1 MKKTYII
8 PEALTVVLGSTQ
20 MMAASEPDVIVDDS
34 ETTTIDA
41 DKVEVKG
48 ISDTKLWDD
57 LW

>member
-20 MMAASEPDVIVDDS
+20 MMAVSDPDVTVDDS
-34 ETTTIDA
+34 ETTIAAED
-41 DKVEVKG
+41 VEVKG

>member
-20 MMAASEPDVIVDDS
+20 MMAASDPDVIVDD
-34 ETTTIDA
+34 EGTIA
-41 DKVEVKG
+41 AEEVEVKG

>member
-8 PEALTVVLGSTQ
+8 PEALTVVLGSIQ
-20 MMAASEPDVIVDDS
+20 MMAASDPDVIVDS
-34 ETTTIDA
+34 SGEETIDA
-41 DKVEVKG
+41 DKVDVKG

>member
-20 MMAASEPDVIVDDS
+20 MMAASDPDVIVDDT
-34 ETTTIDA
+34 ETPIA
-41 DKVEVKG
+41 AEEVEVKG

>member
-8 PEALTVVLGSTQ
+8 PEALIVQLGICK
-20 MMAASEPDVIVDDS
+20 MMAVSNPRVTVDSDPN
-34 ETTTIDA
+34 EDIDA
-41 DKVEVKG
+41 ENVEVKV

>member
-8 PEALTVVLGSTQ
+8 PEALTVVLSSTQ
-20 MMAASEPDVIVDDS
+20 MMAASGPDVIVDPSDD
-34 ETTTIDA
+34 ETIEA
-41 DKVEVKG
+41 DKVDVKG

>member
-20 MMAASEPDVIVDDS
+20 MMAASDPDVTVDLG
-34 ETTTIDA
+34 EGTIEAGD
-41 DKVEVKG
+41 VEVKG

>member
-20 MMAASEPDVIVDDS
+20 MMAASDPDVTVDPSDE
-34 ETTTIDA
+34 ETIEAGD
-41 DKVEVKG
+41 VEVKG

>member
-8 PEALTVVLGSTQ
+8 PEALIVVLGSTQ
-20 MMAASEPDVIVDDS
+20 MMAASDPDVTVDPSD
-34 ETTTIDA
+34 EEAIDA
-41 DKVEVKG
+41 GDVGVKG

>member
-20 MMAASEPDVIVDDS
+20 MMAVSGPDVTVDSSDG
-34 ETTTIDA
+34 EAIDA
-41 DKVEVKG
+41 KDVEVKG

>member
-20 MMAASEPDVIVDDS
+20 MMAASGPDVTVDDK
-34 ETTTIDA
+34 ETPIAAED
-41 DKVEVKG
+41 VEVKG

>member
-20 MMAASEPDVIVDDS
+20 MMAVSDPDVTVDS
-34 ETTTIDA
+34 ETTIDA
-41 DKVEVKG
+41 GDVEVKG

-57 LW
+57 QW

>member
-20 MMAASEPDVIVDDS
+20 MMAASDPDVVVDPD
-34 ETTTIDA
+34 EEVNAED
-41 DKVEVKG
+41 VGVKG

>member
-20 MMAASEPDVIVDDS
+20 MMAVSDPDVTVDSSDG
-34 ETTTIDA
+34 EAIDA
-41 DKVEVKG
+41 EEVDVKG

>member
-20 MMAASEPDVIVDDS
+20 MMAVSDPDVTVDDS
-34 ETTTIDA
+34 ETTIAAED
-41 DKVEVKG
+41 VEVKG
-48 ISDTKLWDD
+48 ITDTKLWDD

>member
-8 PEALTVVLGSTQ
+8 PEALIVQLGICK
-20 MMAASEPDVIVDDS
+20 MMAVSNPRVTADS
-34 ETTTIDA
+34 NENPIDA
-41 DKVEVKG
+41 GDVEVKG

>member
-20 MMAASEPDVIVDDS
+20 MMAASDPDVTVDPG
-34 ETTTIDA
+34 EEIEA
-41 DKVEVKG
+41 GEVEVKG

>member
-8 PEALTVVLGSTQ
+8 PEALTVVLSSTQ
-20 MMAASEPDVIVDDS
+20 MMAASGPDVTVDSSDQ
-34 ETTTIDA
+34 EAIDA

>member
-20 MMAASEPDVIVDDS
+20 MMAASDPDVIVDPS
-34 ETTTIDA
+34 EEIPAEEVD
-41 DKVEVKG
+41 VKG

>member
-20 MMAASEPDVIVDDS
+20 MMAASDPDVTVDPSDQ
-34 ETTTIDA
+34 EAIDA

>member
-1 MKKTYII
+1 MKKTYIV

-34 ETTTIDA
+34 ETPIAAED
-41 DKVEVKG
+41 VEVKG
-48 ISDTKLWDD
+48 ISDIKLWDD

>member
-20 MMAASEPDVIVDDS
+20 MMAVSDPDVTADPS
-34 ETTTIDA
+34 EDAIDA
-41 DKVEVKG
+41 GDVEVKG
-48 ISDTKLWDD
+48 ITDTKLWDD

>member
-20 MMAASEPDVIVDDS
+20 MMAASNPDVTVDSSDD
-34 ETTTIDA
+34 EAIDA